1 MKVVDARNWKWLQ
14 IAGSIILG
22 LFIVVGFSVKSG
34 VLQTW
39 DAGSFSVVNSWAPS
53 PTMDSIMIVLSL
65 YGRELV
71 WGGVVLGLFALGG
84 EREKKTALTMAMV
97 FLILIPVGWSIKTL
111 DYRPRPYDAIADVR
125 LLVPREVDG
134 SFPSGHT
141 LIVAGGAVVAWLS
154 LRRRWSLLLVAEAMT
169 VAISRVYVGVHYP
182 SDILGGALLGGG
194 VALLV
199 CSKPDYV
206 DKIYSKLPEGL
217 KAAKK

>member
-1 MKVVDARNWKWLQ
+1 MKHVDARNRGRLR

-22 LFIVVGFSVKSG
+22 LFIVVGFSVRSG

-39 DAGSFSVVNSWAPS
+39 DAGSFSAVNSWAPS
-53 PTMDSIMIVLSL
+53 PVMDSIMILLSL

-97 FLILIPVGWSIKTL
+97 ILILIPVGWSIKAL

-125 LLVPREVDG
+125 LLIPREVDG

-154 LRRRWSLLLVAEAMT
+154 LGRRWALILVSEAAM

-182 SDILGGALLGGG
+182 TDVLGGALLGAGA
-194 VALLV
+194 ALLV
-199 CSKPDYV
+199 CSKPEYI
-206 DKIYSKLPEGL
+206 DKIYSKIPHP
-217 KAAKK
+217 